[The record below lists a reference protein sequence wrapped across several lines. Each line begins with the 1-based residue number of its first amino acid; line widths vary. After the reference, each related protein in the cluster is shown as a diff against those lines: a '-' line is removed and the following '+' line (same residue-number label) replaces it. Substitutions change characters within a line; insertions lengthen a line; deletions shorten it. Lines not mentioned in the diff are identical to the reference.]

1 MSKGFLF
8 TTDAL
13 IAVATVIVATLL
25 LTFPYSIEEGNEANI
40 YFIKQELPNKA
51 VTAFYQ
57 NLDAEDVGLK
67 ETNIDFNSFDY
78 AECFVLYDYNV
89 YFQGVSYPGI
99 LLEKKFC
106 MGKRALR

>member
-1 MSKGFLF
+1 MNKGFLF

-13 IAVATVIVATLL
+13 IAVATVMIAALV

-51 VTAFYQ
+51 VTAFYSNQ
-57 NLDAEDVGLK
+57 TAGDVGLK
-67 ETNIDFNSFDY
+67 ATNIDFNIFDY

-89 YFQGVSYPGI
+89 AYQETTGQGN
-99 LLEKKFC
+99 LEEKKFC
-106 MGKRALR
+106 MGKSVLR